1 VPPLRRASAAGH
13 GGRRTRVRRLIA
25 QPVLEPCQRLAPERA
40 AAGRY
45 NPTPM
50 ATNAGPADAAPAGTA
65 APAAGTAAAPA
76 GEAAV
81 ASSHPGG
88 DGQVEAGRQRLFLI
102 DGYSNIFRAFYA
114 IRNLSNSRGEPTNAV
129 YGFVT
134 MLRKLLREEQP
145 ELIGVALESGKTFR
159 SERFEGYKANRAP
172 MPEDLA
178 SQLPWIR
185 RVLEALRIPVL
196 ELSGYEA
203 DDVLGSLACRAAE
216 AGYEVVLVSAD
227 KDLMQLVEPRVS
239 LYHTGRTKL
248 YGPAEVAE
256 DFGVPPAKVTDV
268 LALMGDSIDNIPGVP
283 GIGDKGAKALIQE
296 FGSLEALLARAA
308 EVTRKS
314 YREGLQQHAEQA
326 RLSKEL
332 STIHTNLD
340 VPFDPAALRRDP
352 PDTAALRRL
361 YTELE
366 FFSLVEEL
374 APEPVTQGMLAG
386 LGAAGGTQGDQ
397 LPAARDVRAAADWEA
412 ESAAL
417 AVAAAAA
424 AATPGGAGEIFVAV
438 VGEAPPIGLALAAAP
453 GGQAGQPGPV
463 LLADFR
469 RPGLREAAL
478 ASLGGWVAGAGVTL
492 AGHNLKEVLR
502 LCPGGALCGAEL
514 FDAMLVSYL
523 LKPSVHG
530 HSLEELALER
540 LNARPLSPKE
550 AGWDKGQA
558 PEPGDPRLL
567 AYAAERVLLAR
578 RMAAGMRQELAA
590 AGAANLARI
599 YREIEIPLLPV
610 LLGME
615 EAGILLDTSYLGAM
629 SSELGIELRRLE
641 EEIWSLAGERFN
653 LNSPQQLGVVLFERL
668 GLPAIKRTQKTRSY
682 STGAE
687 TLEELASRG
696 YPIAQLLLRYRELT
710 KLKST
715 YVDALPSMVGEDG
728 RLHTRFQQAVAATGR
743 LSSANPNLQ
752 NIPVRTEL
760 GQRIRRAFVA
770 GPGQALLVADY
781 SQIELRILAHIAEEP
796 ELIRA
801 FAAGEDIHRSTAA
814 TVFGVAPEL
823 VTADQRRAAKTIN
836 FGILYGM
843 SAFGLSQNLGISKG
857 EADRFIAAYLGRYQ
871 GVRRY
876 VEETLRGAEREGKV
890 ETLYGRVRWLPD
902 VQSKNRVLREN
913 ARRMA
918 INARIQGTAADLL
931 KMAMIAI
938 DRRLRRE
945 HPEARLLLTVHD
957 ELLFE
962 LPQSEV
968 EPVAAL
974 VRREME
980 GVAQLAVPL
989 RVDVGS
995 GESWYHAKT

>member
-1 VPPLRRASAAGH
+1 
-13 GGRRTRVRRLIA
+13 
-25 QPVLEPCQRLAPERA
+25 
-40 AAGRY
+40 
-45 NPTPM
+45 M
-50 ATNAGPADAAPAGTA
+50 ATSAGPTDAVPVEAADAAVQPEPGS
-65 APAAGTAAAPA
+65 AAAQPRGA
-76 GEAAV
+76 
-81 ASSHPGG
+81 
-88 DGQVEAGRQRLFLI
+88 RLFLI

-114 IRNLSNSRGEPTNAV
+114 IRNLSNSKGEPTNAI

-145 ELIGVALESGKTFR
+145 ELIGVALETGKTFR
-159 SERFEGYKANRAP
+159 SERFEAYKANRAP

-178 SQLPWIR
+178 SQMPWIR
-185 RVLEALRIPVL
+185 RVLEAFRIPIL
-196 ELSGYEA
+196 ELAGYEA
-203 DDVLGSLACRAAE
+203 DDVLGTLSCRAAD
-216 AGYEVVLVSAD
+216 AGYHVVLVSAD

-239 LYHTGRTKL
+239 LYHTGRSKL
-248 YGPAEVAE
+248 YGPSDVAE
-256 DFGVPPAKVTDV
+256 DFGVPPAKVADV

-296 FGSLEALLARAA
+296 FGSLEELLARAG
-308 EVTRKS
+308 EVARKS

-332 STIHTNLD
+332 STIHTSLPI
-340 VPFDPAALRRDP
+340 PFDPAALRRDP

-361 YTELE
+361 YGELE

-374 APEPVTQGMLAG
+374 APEPAAQILFGGGTGAHPATAAGALAG
-386 LGAAGGTQGDQ
+386 AGAGAGASGATGGPADAGPGGQ
-397 LPAARDVRAAADWEA
+397 LPVAREALSPADWEA
-412 ESAAL
+412 AAAEVL
-417 AVAAAAA
+417 RAAAAE
-424 AATPGGAGEIFVAV
+424 GEAGELFVAV
-438 VGEAPPIGLALAAAP
+438 LGEAPPLGLALSAAGEA
-453 GGQAGQPGPV
+453 APV

-469 RPGLREAAL
+469 RSGLREAAV
-478 ASLGGWVAGAGVTL
+478 ATLGAWIAAPGARL

-502 LCPGGALCGAEL
+502 LCPGGELCGAEL

-530 HSLEELALER
+530 HSLDELALER
-540 LNARPLSPKE
+540 FNARPLSAKE

-567 AYAAERVLLAR
+567 AYAAERVMLAR

-590 AGAANLARI
+590 ASGGALARI
-599 YREIEIPLLPV
+599 YRDLEMPLLPV

-615 EAGILLDTSYLGAM
+615 EAGILLDAEYLRAM
-629 SSELGIELRRLE
+629 SEELGQEVRQLE
-641 EEIWSLAGERFN
+641 EEIWRQAGERFN

-668 GLPAIKRTQKTRSY
+668 GLPALKRTQKTRSY

-687 TLEELASRG
+687 TLEGLAARG
-696 YPIAQLLLRYRELT
+696 YPIAQLLLRYRELS

-715 YVDALPSMVGEDG
+715 YVDALPAMLGEDG
-728 RLHTRFQQAVAATGR
+728 RLHTRFYQAVAATGR

-770 GPGQALLVADY
+770 GPGRSLLVADY
-781 SQIELRILAHIAEEP
+781 SQIELRILAHIAAEP

-801 FAAGEDIHRSTAA
+801 FAAGEDIHRATAG
-814 TVFGVAPEL
+814 TVFGIAPEL
-823 VTADQRRAAKTIN
+823 VSAEQRRAAKTIN

-857 EADRFIAAYLGRYQ
+857 DAERFIAAYLDRYQ

-876 VEETLRGAEREGKV
+876 VEETLQSAEREGKV

-902 VQSKNRVLREN
+902 IRSKNHNLREN

-931 KMAMIAI
+931 KQAMIAV

-945 HPEARLLLTVHD
+945 HPGARLLLTVHD

-962 LPQSEV
+962 VPEAEV
-968 EPVAAL
+968 EPIGRL
-974 VRREME
+974 VRQEME
-980 GVAQLAVPL
+980 GVAQLAAPL
-989 RVDVGS
+989 VVDVGS
-995 GESWYHAKT
+995 GKSWYDAKT

>member
-1 VPPLRRASAAGH
+1 MADPAGPTAAVPIAAAA
-13 GGRRTRVRRLIA
+13 A
-25 QPVLEPCQRLAPERA
+25 QPEPGAPGSVA
-40 AAGRY
+40 AEPLG
-45 NPTPM
+45 
-50 ATNAGPADAAPAGTA
+50 
-65 APAAGTAAAPA
+65 
-76 GEAAV
+76 
-81 ASSHPGG
+81 
-88 DGQVEAGRQRLFLI
+88 QRLFLI

-114 IRNLSNSRGEPTNAV
+114 IRNLSNSKGEPTNAI

-134 MLRKLLREEQP
+134 MLRKLLREERP
-145 ELIGVALESGKTFR
+145 ELIGVALETGKTFR
-159 SERFEGYKANRAP
+159 AERFEAYKANRTP

-178 SQLPWIR
+178 SQMPWIR
-185 RVLEALRIPVL
+185 RVLEAFRIPIL
-196 ELSGYEA
+196 ELAGYEA
-203 DDVLGSLACRAAE
+203 DDVLGTLSCRAAE
-216 AGYEVVLVSAD
+216 AGYHVVLVSAD

-239 LYHTGRTKL
+239 LYHTGRSKL
-248 YGPAEVAE
+248 YGPSDVAE
-256 DFGVPPAKVTDV
+256 DFGVPPAKVADV

-296 FGSLEALLARAA
+296 FGSLEELLARAG
-308 EVTRKS
+308 EVPRKS

-332 STIHTNLD
+332 STIHTSLPI
-340 VPFDPAALRRDP
+340 PFDPAALRRDP

-361 YTELE
+361 YGELE

-374 APEPVTQGMLAG
+374 APEPAAQIL
-386 LGAAGGTQGDQ
+386 LGGGTGALPAAGGADGTAGASTGAGPGAG
-397 LPAARDVRAAADWEA
+397 LPMAKEAVSPAEWEAAAA
-412 ESAAL
+412 EL
-417 AVAAAAA
+417 LRAAAAA
-424 AATPGGAGEIFVAV
+424 GEAGELFAAV
-438 VGEAPPIGLALAAAP
+438 LGEAPPIGLALAAA
-453 GGQAGQPGPV
+453 GEAQPV

-478 ASLGGWVAGAGVTL
+478 ATLGGWIAAPGARL

-502 LCPGGALCGAEL
+502 LCPGGERCGAEL

-523 LKPSVHG
+523 LKPSAHG
-530 HSLEELALER
+530 HSLDELALER
-540 LNARPLSPKE
+540 FNARPLSAKE
-550 AGWDKGQA
+550 AGWDKGLA

-567 AYAAERVLLAR
+567 AYAAERVMLAR
-578 RMAAGMRQELAA
+578 RLAAGMRQELAA
-590 AGAANLARI
+590 GNAGALACI
-599 YREIEIPLLPV
+599 YRDLEMPLLPV

-615 EAGILLDTSYLGAM
+615 EAGILLDAEYLRAM
-629 SSELGIELRRLE
+629 SEELGQEVRQLE
-641 EEIWSLAGERFN
+641 EEIWRQAGERFN

-668 GLPAIKRTQKTRSY
+668 GLPALKRTQKTRSY

-687 TLEELASRG
+687 TLEGLAARG
-696 YPIAQLLLRYRELT
+696 YPIAQLLLRYRELS

-715 YVDALPSMVGEDG
+715 YVDALPAMLGEDG
-728 RLHTRFQQAVAATGR
+728 RLHTRFYQAVAATGR

-781 SQIELRILAHIAEEP
+781 SQIELRILAHIAAEP

-801 FAAGEDIHRSTAA
+801 FAAGEDIHRATAG

-823 VTADQRRAAKTIN
+823 VSADQRRAAKTIN

-857 EADRFIAAYLGRYQ
+857 DAERFIAAYLDRYQ

-876 VEETLRGAEREGKV
+876 VEETLRSAEREGRV

-902 VQSKNRVLREN
+902 IRSKNHNLREN

-931 KMAMIAI
+931 KQAMIAV

-945 HPEARLLLTVHD
+945 HPGARLLLTVHD

-962 LPQSEV
+962 VPESEV
-968 EPVAAL
+968 EPIGKL
-974 VRREME
+974 VRQEME
-980 GVAQLAVPL
+980 GVAQLAAPL
-989 RVDVGS
+989 VVDVGS
-995 GESWYHAKT
+995 GKTWYDAKT

>member
-1 VPPLRRASAAGH
+1 
-13 GGRRTRVRRLIA
+13 
-25 QPVLEPCQRLAPERA
+25 
-40 AAGRY
+40 
-45 NPTPM
+45 M
-50 ATNAGPADAAPAGTA
+50 ADPAVPADAVPAEA
-65 APAAGTAAAPA
+65 AAAARPEAGGAAAAPA
-76 GEAAV
+76 RG
-81 ASSHPGG
+81 
-88 DGQVEAGRQRLFLI
+88 QRLFLI

-114 IRNLSNSRGEPTNAV
+114 IRNLSNSRGEPTNAI

-145 ELIGVALESGKTFR
+145 ELIGVALETGKTFR
-159 SERFEGYKANRAP
+159 TERFEAYKANRAP

-178 SQLPWIR
+178 SQMPWIR
-185 RVLEALRIPVL
+185 RVLEAFRIPIL
-196 ELSGYEA
+196 ELAGYEA
-203 DDVLGSLACRAAE
+203 DDVLGTLSCRAAE
-216 AGYEVVLVSAD
+216 AGYHVVLVSAD

-239 LYHTGRTKL
+239 LYHTGRSKL
-248 YGPAEVAE
+248 YGPSDVTE
-256 DFGVPPAKVTDV
+256 DFGVPPAKVADV

-296 FGSLEALLARAA
+296 FGSLEELLARAG
-308 EVTRKS
+308 EVARKS

-332 STIHTNLD
+332 STIHTSLPI
-340 VPFDPAALRRDP
+340 PFDPAALRRDP
-352 PDTAALRRL
+352 PDAVALRRL
-361 YTELE
+361 YGELE
-366 FFSLVEEL
+366 FFSLAEEL
-374 APEPVTQGMLAG
+374 APEPAAQILLGGGAG
-386 LGAAGGTQGDQ
+386 VSPAAAGGAVAGAGSSMGGAVDTGTAGM
-397 LPAARDVRAAADWEA
+397 LPVAREALTPADWEA
-412 ESAAL
+412 AAGDVL
-417 AVAAAAA
+417 RAAAA
-424 AATPGGAGEIFVAV
+424 GGEGAAGEAGGGEAGELFVAV
-438 VGEAPPIGLALAAAP
+438 LGEAPPLGLALAAGTDPA
-453 GGQAGQPGPV
+453 GSAGNASQAGQAGEAAPV

-469 RPGLREAAL
+469 RPGLREAA
-478 ASLGGWVAGAGVTL
+478 VATLCRWIATPGARL

-502 LCPGGALCGAEL
+502 LCPDGELCGAEL

-530 HSLEELALER
+530 HSLDELALER
-540 LNARPLSPKE
+540 FNARPLSAKE

-567 AYAAERVLLAR
+567 AYAAERVMLAQR
-578 RMAAGMRQELAA
+578 LAAGMRQELAA
-590 AGAANLARI
+590 GSAGALARI
-599 YREIEIPLLPV
+599 YRDIEMPLLPV

-615 EAGILLDTSYLGAM
+615 EAGILLDADYLRAM
-629 SSELGIELRRLE
+629 SEELGQEVRQLE
-641 EEIWSLAGERFN
+641 EEIWRLAGERFN

-668 GLPAIKRTQKTRSY
+668 GLPALKRTQKTRSY

-687 TLEELASRG
+687 TLEGLAARG
-696 YPIAQLLLRYRELT
+696 YPIAERLLRYRELS

-715 YVDALPSMVGEDG
+715 YVDALPAMLGEDG
-728 RLHTRFQQAVAATGR
+728 RLHTRFYQAVAATGR

-781 SQIELRILAHIAEEP
+781 SQIELRILAHIAAEP
-796 ELIRA
+796 ELVRA
-801 FAAGEDIHRSTAA
+801 FAAGEDIHRATAG

-823 VTADQRRAAKTIN
+823 VSADQRRAAKTIN

-857 EADRFIAAYLGRYQ
+857 DAERFIAAYLDRYQ

-876 VEETLRGAEREGKV
+876 VEETLQSAEREGKV

-902 VQSKNRVLREN
+902 IRSKNHNLREN

-931 KMAMIAI
+931 KQAMIAV
-938 DRRLRRE
+938 DCRLRRE
-945 HPEARLLLTVHD
+945 HPGARLLLTVHD

-962 LPQSEV
+962 VPQGEV
-968 EPVAAL
+968 EPIAKL
-974 VRREME
+974 VRQEME
-980 GVAQLAVPL
+980 GVAQLAAPL
-989 RVDVGS
+989 VVDVGS
-995 GESWYHAKT
+995 GKSWYDAKT